1 LSFGVLLTTAS
12 ITQGASLIELKD
24 GTRIVGE
31 IVSAEQGHY
40 LIRTTSL
47 GEIRLQETAIH
58 SIHPAMGDQAHSA
71 HMVEL
76 GPIQQ
81 KINNSPELMKMIAD
95 LQSKPQLQAILN
107 DKQLMQLVLSGDM
120 ENLQQDPRIMQIL
133 ADPSIQAI
141 ITKVMGE

>member
-1 LSFGVLLTTAS
+1 
-12 ITQGASLIELKD
+12 
-24 GTRIVGE
+24 
-31 IVSAEQGHY
+31 
-40 LIRTTSL
+40 
-47 GEIRLQETAIH
+47 
-58 SIHPAMGDQAHSA
+58 MGDQAHSA

-81 KINNSPELMKMIAD
+81 KITNSPELMKMIAD